1 MSVGWDVEWCPLSR
15 ITTLLARKRPFH
27 WISMRSRLVRA
38 ARDSSKFLNWSLLK
52 EEKTHFQTQGCFLLR
67 LIEIYSVVLKW
78 KKNPFPLFQLNK
90 RKPIAF
96 GENKF
101 LTDLS
106 TGLKFGRMLVWLKA
120 IAAAV
125 RISCE
130 HYFENMAR
138 FRRAATKGHKT
149 DPRRLYDFSCWH
161 TRWIC

>member
-1 MSVGWDVEWCPLSR
+1 M
-15 ITTLLARKRPFH
+15 K
-27 WISMRSRLVRA
+27 SRLVR
-38 ARDSSKFLNWSLLK
+38 DTSKFLNWSLLK

-67 LIEIYSVVLKW
+67 LIEIYSVVLKR

-106 TGLKFGRMLVWLKA
+106 KGLKFGRMLVWLKA

-125 RISCE
+125 RLSCE

-138 FRRAATKGHKT
+138 FRRAATKRHKT
-149 DPRRLYDFSCWH
+149 DP
-161 TRWIC
+161 

>member
-1 MSVGWDVEWCPLSR
+1 MFMSHRMGVQWCPVSR

-27 WISMRSRLVRA
+27 WISMKSRLVR
-38 ARDSSKFLNWSLLK
+38 DTSKFLNWSLLK
-52 EEKTHFQTQGCFLLR
+52 EEKTHFHTQGCVLLR

-90 RKPIAF
+90 RFWLIYPKA
-96 GENKF
+96 
-101 LTDLS
+101 
-106 TGLKFGRMLVWLKA
+106 LKFGRMLVWLKA

-125 RISCE
+125 RLSYE